1 MVVVNHLDRY
11 QLALD
16 VVWRVTHLSPLLS
29 EATAQY
35 WRVMERYKLY
45 VWDHGEGV
53 PEVANW
59 RWAG

>member
-1 MVVVNHLDRY
+1 MVVLNHLDRY

-16 VVWRVTHLSPLLS
+16 VVRRVPHLSPLLFGGDC
-29 EATAQY
+29 AM
-35 WRVMERYKLY
+35 RVMERYKLY
-45 VWDHGEGV
+45 VWDHGEGM

>member
-1 MVVVNHLDRY
+1 MVVLNHLDRY

-16 VVWRVTHLSPLLS
+16 VVRRVPHLSPLLS

-45 VWDHGEGV
+45 VWDHGEGM

-59 RWAG
+59 RWAA